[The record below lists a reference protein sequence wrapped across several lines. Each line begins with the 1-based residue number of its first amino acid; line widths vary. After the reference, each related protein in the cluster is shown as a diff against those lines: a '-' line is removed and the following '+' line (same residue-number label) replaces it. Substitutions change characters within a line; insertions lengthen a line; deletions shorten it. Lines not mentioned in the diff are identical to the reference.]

1 MKKYNRDELV
11 FLLTGGVV
19 SIVFEKKDGTI
30 REMACT
36 LDDTIIPSDALP
48 KGDSVRKQSDSVLAV
63 FDVEVG
69 EWRSF
74 RIDSLKYVK

>member
-1 MKKYNRDELV
+1 MKKYSREQLV
-11 FLLTGGVV
+11 DILMKNVV
-19 SIVFEKKDGTI
+19 SVAFEKKDGTI

-36 LDDTIIPSDALP
+36 LNDELIPTDALP
-48 KGDSVRKQSDSVLAV
+48 KGDSVRKHSDSVLAV